1 MCLGVYECVLIA
13 FFFTGGVNGLR
24 ALLDLFYLAGY
35 HAIGSTALPPS
46 TENSGILV
54 SEPQYCTTSA
64 HD

>member
-1 MCLGVYECVLIA
+1 MSGRVRMCVDCFL
-13 FFFTGGVNGLR
+13 FTGDVNGLR
-24 ALLDLFYLAGY
+24 ALLDRFYLAGY